1 MKDSILALCLLATTP
16 LYAQSGGIQSGD
28 VPAATPRVVVQP
40 VSAQPDDVVTRAMK
54 DEIARSMKLLQLP
67 SMDRPYYIEYKI
79 VDQQSVVAHARLG
92 SLTSSEQTHTR
103 QLTVTVRVGSYEYDN
118 SNNSG
123 AGIGKLISLLTS
135 MASGSNSLPLDD
147 NYDELR
153 RKIWIA
159 TDSAYKQALQD
170 LSAKK
175 AGDAGKDLSKRT
187 PDFSQEPAHL
197 ESETLPL
204 VVADQANAEHLVRI
218 SSAVLSTDPSIR
230 NTTAVFEIDNVT
242 EHLVNSEG
250 TSYVRQMPEIYLHLA
265 ATLHGSNDENYTDV
279 YSAHARTLSDLPSE
293 AEILASARQ
302 LGARLVA
309 REKAKPFKH
318 YSGPVLVEGKAADEI
333 FAHNF
338 ANNFPVRPHS
348 GLKLNTSVLPE
359 FLSVVDNPLL
369 TSSDGQPLF
378 GSYKFDEEG
387 VPAQE
392 TLLVDAGIEKTLL
405 NSRQPARNS
414 PHSTGNMRLGG
425 IMPSNVIVNSTKS
438 YTNAELLAQMMDV
451 VKTRGLEFGLIVRR
465 LSGANAIEAV
475 RLYPDGHEE
484 AVRDARIV
492 DVPFKSLRTIVAVS
506 KDRTVY
512 SEHAKETEEDP
523 AQGFLALLGLPGLA
537 GSTRADLVSY
547 VVPDLLFSNLE
558 VDHSAEVSSEKP
570 PISRP

>member
-1 MKDSILALCLLATTP
+1 MNKPLLALALCLFASVP
-16 LYAQSGGIQSGD
+16 LYAQS
-28 VPAATPRVVVQP
+28 
-40 VSAQPDDVVTRAMK
+40 DDVVTRAMK

-79 VDQQSVVAHARLG
+79 VDQQSVIAHARLG

-118 SNNSG
+118 SNYSG
-123 AGIGKLISLLTS
+123 AGIGKLFSLLTS
-135 MASGSNSLPLDD
+135 MASGSNALPLDD

-187 PDFSQEPAHL
+187 PDFSQEPAHV

-204 VVADQANAEHLVRI
+204 VVADQANAEHLVRV
-218 SSAVLSTDPSIR
+218 SSAVLSKEPSIR
-230 NTTAVFEIDNVT
+230 DTTAVFEIDNVI

-250 TSYVRQMPEIYLHLA
+250 TSYVRQMPEIYLHLT
-265 ATLHGSNDENYTDV
+265 ATLHGKNDESYNDV

-302 LGARLVA
+302 LGERLTA
-309 REKAKPFKH
+309 REKAKPFKR

-338 ANNFPVRPHS
+338 ANNFPVRPRS

-359 FLSVVDNPLL
+359 FLSVVDNPLV

-378 GSYKFDEEG
+378 GGYKFDEEG

-405 NSRQPARNS
+405 NSRQPARNM

-425 IMPSNVIVNSTKS
+425 VLPSNVIVNSTKS
-438 YTNAELLAQMMDV
+438 YSNAELRAQMMDV

-465 LSGANAIEAV
+465 LSGSSAIEAV

-492 DVPFKSLRTIVAVS
+492 SVPFKSLRTIMAVS
-506 KDRTVY
+506 KARTVY
-512 SEHAKETEEDP
+512 SEYTKEPEENP
-523 AQGFLALLGLPGLA
+523 AQGFLVLLGLSGLA
-537 GSTRADLVSY
+537 GSTRADMVSY

-570 PISRP
+570 PVPRP

>member
-1 MKDSILALCLLATTP
+1 MKGSILALCLLATTP
-16 LYAQSGGIQSGD
+16 LYAQSDGIQSGD
-28 VPAATPRVVVQP
+28 VPAATPSVVVQP
-40 VSAQPDDVVTRAMK
+40 ASAQPDDVVTRAMK

-67 SMDRPYYIEYKI
+67 SMERPYYIEYKI
-79 VDQQSVVAHARLG
+79 VDQQSVIAHARLG

-135 MASGSNSLPLDD
+135 MASSSNSLPLDD

-153 RKIWIA
+153 RNIWIA

-204 VVADQANAEHLVRI
+204 VDEDLASAEHLVRA
-218 SSAVLSTDPSIR
+218 SSAIFRKDSSMRGSSAEFD
-230 NTTAVFEIDNVT
+230 IDNVT
-242 EHLVNSEG
+242 EHFVNSEG
-250 TSYVRQMPEIYLHLA
+250 TSYVRQVPGIYFHLA
-265 ATLHGSNDENYTDV
+265 ATLHSNGENFHDV
-279 YSAHARTLSDLPSE
+279 YSAHARSLSDFPSE
-293 AEILASARQ
+293 AEILASAKQVADR
-302 LGARLVA
+302 LTARSQ
-309 REKAKPFKH
+309 AKPFKR
-318 YSGPVLVEGKAADEI
+318 YNGPVLVEGKAADEI

-338 ANNFPVRPHS
+338 ANNFPIRPHS

-414 PHSTGNMRLGG
+414 PRSTGNMRLGG

-438 YTNAELLAQMMDV
+438 YTNAELRAQMMDV

-512 SEHAKETEEDP
+512 SEHAKESEEYP
-523 AQGFLALLGLPGLA
+523 AQGFLALLGLPGIA

-558 VDHSAEVSSEKP
+558 VDHSAEGSSEKT
-570 PISRP
+570 PIPRP

>member
-1 MKDSILALCLLATTP
+1 MNKPLLALALCLFASVP
-16 LYAQSGGIQSGD
+16 LYAQS
-28 VPAATPRVVVQP
+28 
-40 VSAQPDDVVTRAMK
+40 DDVVTRAMK

-79 VDQQSVVAHARLG
+79 VDQQSVIAHARLG

-558 VDHSAEVSSEKP
+558 VDHSAEGSSEKT
-570 PISRP
+570 PIPRP

>member
-1 MKDSILALCLLATTP
+1 
-16 LYAQSGGIQSGD
+16 
-28 VPAATPRVVVQP
+28 
-40 VSAQPDDVVTRAMK
+40 MK

-204 VVADQANAEHLVRI
+204 VVADQANAEHLVRA

-558 VDHSAEVSSEKP
+558 VDHSAEGSSEKT
-570 PISRP
+570 PIPRP